1 MRPISKTWGGYAALD
16 ADSIALSQS
25 IASATDA
32 VLNGVLAATTSQFV
46 SQIPPEVSK
55 VVATLS
61 VSGKVSIAS
70 AGNDSGMTF
79 TVYGTNNGGSLISEA
94 LAGGNVA
101 TVSTLKSFNTVTRV
115 AASAATAAAIT
126 VGTLQSG
133 STDWIPLDIYVPN
146 QVTNI
151 SATVTGTINYSVQ
164 YTNEDP
170 FDNTLAHQVVAHPT
184 AALTTATASQ
194 TSGATTTLMRA
205 VRLLVNSGS
214 GSALMTI
221 VQQSTI

>member
-1 MRPISKTWGGYAALD
+1 MRPISKTWGGYAALS
-16 ADSIALSQS
+16 ANSIALSQS
-25 IASATDA
+25 PASATN
-32 VLNGVLAATTSQFV
+32 VTLNGSLAATTSQFV
-46 SQIPPEVSK
+46 SQIPPEVEK

-79 TVYGTNNGGSLISEA
+79 TVYGTNNGGSLICET
-94 LAGGNVA
+94 LAGGNIA
-101 TVSTLKSFNTVTRV
+101 TVSTAKSFKTVTRI
-115 AASAATAAAIT
+115 ATSAATAAAIT

-133 STDWIPLDIYVPN
+133 STDWIPLDINNPN

-151 SATVTGTINYSVQ
+151 SVTVTGTINYSVQ

-170 FDNTLAHQVVAHPT
+170 FDNTLAHQAVSHPVAGVVA
-184 AALTTATASQ
+184 ATTSQ
-194 TSGATTTLMRA
+194 TSGVTTTLMRA